1 MCSHLDQFSHCA
13 ISLEQN
19 LICTVRE
26 NQFFL
31 FFEWE
36 GSFMKLGG
44 FHTLWSLILAKGS
57 FIPFVKWW
65 VGNSDQLARYVQ
77 VTPVAT
83 PFKMFIC
90 FHCLETSESVARS
103 SEKRKADLC
112 HENCW
117 IVSQYYMACPEWLPR
132 ELRYLK
138 KKTAVLEVFPCVFNC
153 TPYLWK
159 LTISFEF
166 AVSNY
171 FFVLFCF
178 FSFSFLAAEL
188 PGAWGERGGT
198 FANTLVQTQ
207 PPATKI
213 FRWDMLV

>member
-1 MCSHLDQFSHCA
+1 
-13 ISLEQN
+13 
-19 LICTVRE
+19 
-26 NQFFL
+26 
-31 FFEWE
+31 
-36 GSFMKLGG
+36 MKLGG

-65 VGNSDQLARYVQ
+65 VGNSDQLARYVR

-103 SEKRKADLC
+103 SEKLKADLC

-117 IVSQYYMACPEWLPR
+117 IVSHCYMACPEWLPR

-138 KKTAVLEVFPCVFNC
+138 KKTAVLEIFPCVFNC
-153 TPYLWK
+153 TLYLWK

-178 FSFSFLAAEL
+178 FQFFFFVWRAIRGLV
-188 PGAWGERGGT
+188 GARWDLYKYTG
-198 FANTLVQTQ
+198 ANTTTCNQDIQVRQVGVNKLH
-207 PPATKI
+207 TKNQRKPTI
-213 FRWDMLV
+213 